1 MLKKYNEHVLN
12 EKKDVKAEKSG
23 IEEKIL
29 KLFKDKPQVKA
40 KSDKWPDSKCIYSI
54 GDIKKYV
61 GEDSTKVDA
70 AFHDAKSRK
79 DTKIKSISVKNLAF
93 KESYPYYYDE
103 EHTTKEEAEKCKAD
117 MEASQKPIERKT
129 VKDRELP
136 PERQV
141 GKKKEVEAKPK
152 APRKPREKKVVT
164 EGDLKVKAKAI
175 VRRKKG

>member
-1 MLKKYNEHVLN
+1 MLKKYNEHIN
-12 EKKDVKAEKSG
+12 EAAKKDMKAEKSG
-23 IEEKIL
+23 VEEKIM
-29 KLFKDKPQVKA
+29 KLFKEKPEIKGTGN
-40 KSDKWPDSKCIYSI
+40 WPDAKCIYGLSN
-54 GDIKKYV
+54 IKKYV
-61 GEDSTKVDA
+61 GGDAQVDQI
-70 AFHDAKSRK
+70 FQDMRTAKGN
-79 DTKIKSISVKNLAF
+79 KIASVKVKILQYN
-93 KESYPYYYDE
+93 ETYPYFYDE
-103 EHTTKEEAEKCKAD
+103 DHTTKEEAEECKKK
-117 MEASQKPIERKT
+117 MEASQKPIERKI

>member
-1 MLKKYNEHVLN
+1 
-12 EKKDVKAEKSG
+12 
-23 IEEKIL
+23 
-29 KLFKDKPQVKA
+29 
-40 KSDKWPDSKCIYSI
+40 
-54 GDIKKYV
+54 
-61 GEDSTKVDA
+61 
-70 AFHDAKSRK
+70 
-79 DTKIKSISVKNLAF
+79 
-93 KESYPYYYDE
+93 
-103 EHTTKEEAEKCKAD
+103 

-141 GKKKEVEAKPK
+141 GKKKEVESKPK